1 MRVIIQRVKR
11 ASVIINKTVY
21 SNIDCGLLCYVGFC
35 DTDSEID
42 FQWVLHKLKTIKF
55 FKGEKSLEDV
65 KGKLLIVSQ
74 FTLFARIKKGTKPS
88 WSKAANPELAKSF
101 YNHFIDIC
109 KIKFL
114 DVVETGVFGEEM
126 VIDSIN
132 DGPYTLF
139 LDTKNKE

>member
-42 FQWVLHKLKTIKF
+42 FQWVVHKLKTIKF

-101 YNHFIDIC
+101 YSHFIDIC

-126 VIDSIN
+126 EIDSIN

>member
-88 WSKAANPELAKSF
+88 WSKAASPELAKSF